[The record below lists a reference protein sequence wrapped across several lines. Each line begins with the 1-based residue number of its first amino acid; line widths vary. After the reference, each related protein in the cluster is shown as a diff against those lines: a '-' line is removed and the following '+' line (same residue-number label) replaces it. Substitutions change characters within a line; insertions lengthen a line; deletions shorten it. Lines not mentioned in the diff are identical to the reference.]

1 MIKNKE
7 FMFPTISP
15 PKPSDRKTEL
25 HKEAQA
31 YKKTIDG
38 QINDLKS
45 EAARI
50 GTTALIVGTALASVY
65 VIFSLFASDSEPQN
79 TKIKVIENSNVP
91 AVVTKEKGTESWIV
105 SSIKGYIF
113 AFLMALA
120 KDKIMEAMAI
130 LKEINDPKTIK

>member
-1 MIKNKE
+1 
-7 FMFPTISP
+7 MFPTVSP
-15 PKPSDRKTEL
+15 QKPSDRKIEL

-38 QINDLKS
+38 QVNDLKS

-65 VIFSLFASDSEPQN
+65 VIFSLFTSDSEPQKK
-79 TKIKVIENSNVP
+79 KIKVVENSNLPVL
-91 AVVTKEKGTESWIV
+91 VTKEKGTESWIV

-130 LKEINDPKTIK
+130 LKESNDPKPIK

>member
-1 MIKNKE
+1 
-7 FMFPTISP
+7 MFPTVSP
-15 PKPSDRKTEL
+15 KKTSERKIEL

-38 QINDLKS
+38 QVNDLKS

-65 VIFSLFASDSEPQN
+65 VIFSLFTSDSEPKKK
-79 TKIKVIENSNVP
+79 KIKVVEKSNLP
-91 AVVTKEKGTESWIV
+91 VVIKKEKGSESWLV
-105 SSIKGYIF
+105 SSIKGYIV
-113 AFLMALA
+113 AFLMAIA

-130 LKEINDPKTIK
+130 LKETNDPKTTK

>member
-1 MIKNKE
+1 ML
-7 FMFPTISP
+7 PTVSP
-15 PKPSDRKTEL
+15 KKTSDRKIEL

-38 QINDLKS
+38 QVNDLKS
-45 EAARI
+45 EATRI

-65 VIFSLFASDSEPQN
+65 VVFSLFTSDSEPKKK
-79 TKIKVIENSNVP
+79 KIKEVENPNLP
-91 AVVTKEKGTESWIV
+91 VVVSKEKGTESWLV
-105 SSIKGYIF
+105 SSIKGYII

-130 LKEINDPKTIK
+130 LKETNDPKTIK